1 MKAVIMAGGDGRRL
15 RPLTCTKPKP
25 LIPLLN
31 RPILDYTM
39 DLLAKHNIN
48 EAVFTLHYLG
58 DMIKKHIGSG
68 GAWGI
73 SASYSEPGRKLGT
86 AGSVRAALGGISHGS
101 TSDGESS
108 GGQIAQKGAGESVLV
123 LSGDGITDIDLSAVI
138 RAHEQSDAAATI
150 VLKRVAEPTEYGV
163 ALLDE
168 NGTIKGFLEKPERSE
183 VFSDYANT
191 GIYILNSDAL
201 ELIPKDTDFDFS
213 KDLFPE
219 MLRRGMKIRGHVTD
233 AYWCDIGDIA
243 QYRQAQ
249 QDMLN
254 GKCAFSTIA
263 KDCGG
268 VLIEPNANISGRAK
282 LIPPCYIGS
291 GARIAD
297 GVCIEPYSV
306 VGSASSI
313 EDGASVKRSV
323 LFERSHIR
331 FDSELRGAVV
341 CEDAKIDERVSLFE
355 GSAIGAGTHVG
366 AGVTVLPN
374 GRINRLKTEAAAR
387 TISFGAAPRAVLN
400 LTAALF
406 TGMRMNR

>member
-86 AGSVRAALGGISHGS
+86 AGSVSAALGGISHGN

-168 NGTIKGFLEKPERSE
+168 NGTIKGFWRS
-183 VFSDYANT
+183 
-191 GIYILNSDAL
+191 
-201 ELIPKDTDFDFS
+201 
-213 KDLFPE
+213 
-219 MLRRGMKIRGHVTD
+219 R
-233 AYWCDIGDIA
+233 
-243 QYRQAQ
+243 
-249 QDMLN
+249 
-254 GKCAFSTIA
+254 
-263 KDCGG
+263 
-268 VLIEPNANISGRAK
+268 
-282 LIPPCYIGS
+282 S
-291 GARIAD
+291 GAK
-297 GVCIEPYSV
+297 C
-306 VGSASSI
+306 
-313 EDGASVKRSV
+313 
-323 LFERSHIR
+323 
-331 FDSELRGAVV
+331 
-341 CEDAKIDERVSLFE
+341 
-355 GSAIGAGTHVG
+355 SAIM
-366 AGVTVLPN
+366 
-374 GRINRLKTEAAAR
+374 R
-387 TISFGAAPRAVLN
+387 TQEYIS
-400 LTAALF
+400 
-406 TGMRMNR
+406 